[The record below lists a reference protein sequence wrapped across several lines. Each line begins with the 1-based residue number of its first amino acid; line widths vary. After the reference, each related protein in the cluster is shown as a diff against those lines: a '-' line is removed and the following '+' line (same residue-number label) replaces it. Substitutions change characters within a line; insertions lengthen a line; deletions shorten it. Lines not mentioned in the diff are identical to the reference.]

1 MLSICIVN
9 YNNKALLQDCLKSIE
24 RTAADVPHETIVVDN
39 ASQDGSAGMV
49 RERFPRAAVLVSP
62 NNAGYGAAL
71 NQAIRR
77 SRGDRL
83 LFLNEDVEIRP
94 GAIRTA
100 VDFIN
105 SRSDAGI
112 VGCRI
117 LDRNGE
123 TQRSCRSFP
132 TPMNLLLESFYLDK
146 LFPNHRWFGRPYLS
160 HFRYDSVREVDVVLG
175 AFMMVKR
182 ETVRD
187 TGGFDERFFMYS
199 DESDFCLRARR
210 AGWKTLYCP
219 DAGIVHLGGE
229 STKSKPGSYFIEL
242 HKSHHRFIRKHHGLV
257 ALAAAKAVLLGGV
270 WIRFVVHSVRLVLQG
285 TGLASTMGADVRSSL
300 HKYFS
305 TLGWYLK
312 TGLFFG
318 S

>member
-9 YNNKALLQDCLKSIE
+9 HDNKAVLRRCLESIE
-24 RTAADVPHETIVVDN
+24 RTAAGIPHETIVVDN
-39 ASQDGSAGMV
+39 ASQDGSAAMV
-49 RERFPRAAVLVSP
+49 RERFPRVAVLV
-62 NNAGYGAAL
+62 NRDNAGYGAAL
-71 NQAIRR
+71 NKAIRR

-83 LFLNEDVEIRP
+83 LFLNEDVEILP
-94 GAIRTA
+94 GALRTTL
-100 VDFIN
+100 DFIN
-105 SRSDAGI
+105 SRSSAGI
-112 VGCRI
+112 AGCRI

-132 TPMNLLLESFYLDK
+132 TPGNLLFESFYLDK
-146 LFPNHRWFGRPYLS
+146 LFSNHRLFGRPYLS

-182 ETVRD
+182 ETMRD

-199 DESDFCLRARR
+199 DESDFCLRAKR

-219 DAGIVHLGGE
+219 DASVVHLGGE
-229 STKSKPGSYFIEL
+229 STKSKPISYFIEL
-242 HKSHHRFIRKHHGLV
+242 HKSHHRFIRKHHGPI
-257 ALAAAKAVLLGGV
+257 ALAAAKAVLLCGV
-270 WIRFVVHSVRLVLQG
+270 WIRFVIHGVRLALQG
-285 TGLASTMGADVRSSL
+285 TGLASTAGTEARESL